1 MIQQILHGD
10 RESFRFLYRLH
21 AHAAWQLAFSI
32 CKNKNIAEEAVQN
45 AFLSAFQYLHT
56 FRQESSFKTWLLRI
70 VFNESIRMQ
79 KLERKYQWQDIVTN
93 EYSEEN
99 LQVTA
104 SSSLHKKETKEQVEN
119 ILSKLNEKEA
129 LVLHLFYLE
138 EMSIKEIVEIVGYT
152 ESNVKVIL
160 HRARKNF
167 KFEYEKI

>member
-1 MIQQILHGD
+1 LEEQQLIQQILRGD

-93 EYSEEN
+93 EYDEEN

-104 SSSLHKKETKEQVEN
+104 SSSLHKKETKDQVE
-119 ILSKLNEKEA
+119 IFCPS
-129 LVLHLFYLE
+129 
-138 EMSIKEIVEIVGYT
+138 
-152 ESNVKVIL
+152 
-160 HRARKNF
+160 
-167 KFEYEKI
+167 